1 MTLRLRCLRRG
12 FGLELGL
19 GSVFKAR
26 VRVKLRV
33 RFGSK
38 LGLGWGFQSRVRGKL
53 RVRSGMG

>member
-1 MTLRLRCLRRG
+1 
-12 FGLELGL
+12 
-19 GSVFKAR
+19 VFKAR

-38 LGLGWGFQSRVRGKL
+38 LGLGCGGVQARVRGKL